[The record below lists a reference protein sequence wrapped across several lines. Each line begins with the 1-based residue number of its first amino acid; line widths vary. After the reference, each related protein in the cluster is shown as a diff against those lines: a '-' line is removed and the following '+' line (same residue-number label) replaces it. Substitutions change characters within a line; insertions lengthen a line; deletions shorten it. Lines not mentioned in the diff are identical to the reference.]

1 MKNII
6 TKMDVIAEC
15 VVQTTVYITYVKCMH
30 CHMYIEPQTKCVRIV
45 CSCGCGC
52 VKQLCSCCSLAITN
66 LHDCMNKRKTK
77 EKEEEEEFMGQLCRE
92 KKYMTRKFK

>member
-1 MKNII
+1 MRDI
-6 TKMDVIAEC
+6 TKMEVTAEC
-15 VVQTTVYITYVKCMH
+15 VVQTMVYIAYVKCMR

-52 VKQLCSCCSLAITN
+52 VRQLCSCCSLAITN

-77 EKEEEEEFMGQLCRE
+77 EKEEEFIGQLCRE
-92 KKYMTRKFK
+92 KQYMTRKFK